1 MSTLLVIGGTGFF
14 GKSILDYFGRGGLAP
29 WGIGK
34 VIVMARNASRL
45 SVETPWL
52 LNKDIELLNA
62 DIGTTNWL
70 PTADYIIHAAANTDA
85 KKYLEQAETER
96 VNIQAAT
103 YNFCRLAPLYS
114 KDSKIIYTSSGAV
127 YGQQPPDVEFIS
139 ESAPFLPIED
149 LVETKRDYAAAKR
162 DAEQAII
169 ELGYKGLNTSIAR
182 CFAFVGPYLP
192 RDQHFAIGNFIRDGL
207 AKQTISVKA
216 TGKVYRSYMYAD
228 DLVRWLMTIADNSSP
243 DCSIYNVGSDQA
255 ILMGDLAELVGTL
268 FDVPSD
274 VPVITENTID
284 RYIPST
290 ELVKK
295 MLKLDIKYD
304 LKRAIQSSVSGRS

>member
-14 GKSILDYFGRGGLAP
+14 GKSILDYFGRGGLEP

-103 YNFCRLAPLYS
+103 YNFCRLAPLYC

-127 YGQQPPDVEFIS
+127 YGQQPPDVEFLS

-169 ELGYKGLNTSIAR
+169 ELGHKGLNTSIAR

-207 AKQTISVKA
+207 AKQTIRVKA

-228 DLVRWLMTIADNSSP
+228 DLVRWLMTIADSSSP
-243 DCSIYNVGSDQA
+243 ACSIYNVGSDQA
-255 ILMGDLAELVGTL
+255 ILMGDLAELVGSIFGVTAYI
-268 FDVPSD
+268 P
-274 VPVITENTID
+274 ITSSNTVD
-284 RYIPST
+284 RYIPSI
-290 ELVKK
+290 ELARKK
-295 MLKLDIKYD
+295 LSLALNTSIKESIALSY
-304 LKRAIQSSVSGRS
+304 